1 MPARAIVIG
10 SKAIIY
16 DREEGNKLF
25 KKFFGKP
32 FASSKPKPDR
42 DYDPPFVLSLYEAL
56 YLCQKGELVP
66 VIEGRESSCS
76 DLEDYAKRVVPRF
89 EERYAVY
96 RDLRDR
102 GYIVRSG
109 MKFGTDFAVYE
120 IGPGYEHA
128 PYVVRVVRRGDVLDS
143 VEIVLMG
150 RLSHSVRK
158 RSVLAV
164 VDVERSVVNY
174 LVFKWVRM

>member
-1 MPARAIVIG
+1 MTVRAIVIG
-10 SKAIIY
+10 SKAVVY
-16 DREEGNKLF
+16 DKDAGNALF

-32 FASSKPKPDR
+32 FATSKPKPDHE
-42 DYDPPFVLSLYEAL
+42 YEPPFVLSLYEAL
-56 YLCQKGELVP
+56 YLCERGELTP
-66 VIEGRESSCS
+66 IIEGKEASCR
-76 DLEDYAKRVVPRF
+76 DLEKYAEKVVPSFR
-89 EERYAVY
+89 ERYIVY

-128 PYVVRVVRRGDVLDS
+128 PYVVKVVKRDEVLDS
-143 VEIVLMG
+143 VEIVMMG

-164 VDVERSVVNY
+164 VDVERGVVNY